1 VNPTVYS
8 RGELA
13 RKRAERDGFLP
24 RVLAGPKIFLIG
36 GERDLEPGSVTR
48 PTGLAN
54 SFSSSSRPAT
64 LTQ

>member
-36 GERDLEPGSVTR
+36 GERDLE
-48 PTGLAN
+48 
-54 SFSSSSRPAT
+54 
-64 LTQ
+64 